1 MKKLLLALV
10 ATMLMMGCVF
20 AEAEINTG
28 EILDEYA
35 DIYGEFF
42 EDNLPSESIPDFDAT
57 EILKELN
64 KGEFSFSPSMA
75 FKYLVKILFDEVVNG
90 AKLLAIVLALSVLCS
105 YLSGLKE
112 GFGQTAITD
121 SAFYACYI
129 IIAGIAA
136 ASFYDTAVCASDAVK
151 SIAFFM
157 RVIVPVIIMA
167 LMTGGAFVSA
177 ATLEPVLLSMVEAAV
192 WIIEAVFIPAVM
204 LSAAL
209 SIAGGMSDKFKTDKL
224 LKLFGST
231 IKWGLS
237 LMLTIFVSFTG
248 LKSIASSGV
257 DGLTLKLSKFA
268 TSNLIP
274 MVGGI
279 LSESVETVMSCSVV
293 IKNSVGV
300 MGVICVVLIALHPLV
315 KIGAVLI
322 LFRITAAIVEI
333 VTETKIVLC
342 ISRLA
347 DSVSMIFSILAAVT
361 IMFVLVLT
369 IMINA
374 GSSAVYLGG

>member
-1 MKKLLLALV
+1 MKKIFWALIV
-10 ATMLMMGCVF
+10 IVLTVKCVS
-20 AEAEINTG
+20 AETAINTG

-35 DIYGEFF
+35 LLYGEFF
-42 EDNLPSESIPDFDAT
+42 NDNLPTESMPDFDAG

-64 KGEFSFSPSMA
+64 KGELLFSPSDA
-75 FKYLVKILFDEVVNG
+75 FKYVLKILFDEVING

-112 GFGQTAITD
+112 GFGETSVTN

-136 ASFYDTAVCASDAVK
+136 ASFYDTAVCAADAVK
-151 SIAFFM
+151 NIAFFM

-167 LMTGGAFVSA
+167 LMTGGAFISA
-177 ATLEPVLLSMVEAAV
+177 ATLEPVLLSMVEVAV

-209 SIAGGMSDKFKTDKL
+209 SIVSGMSDKFKTDKM
-224 LKLFGST
+224 LKLFGSM

-248 LKSIASSGV
+248 LKSIASAGV

-300 MGVICVVLIALHPLV
+300 MGVICVVLIALHPLI

-322 LFRITAAIVEI
+322 LFRITAAVVEI
-333 VTETKIVLC
+333 ITEAKIVLC

-347 DSVSMIFSILAAVT
+347 DSVSMLLSILAAVT
-361 IMFVLVLT
+361 MMFVMVLT